1 MRGIHIDKTML
12 SINKLAYELVE
23 DLLAKP
29 EYYRIEAWKLPSG
42 ATVIDTGLE
51 AHGGYEAGLMTTRIA
66 MGGAG
71 TAELGYADFGG
82 LKLPT
87 VVVATD
93 HPAVALFGAQ
103 LAGWTI
109 KPEGYTAFGS
119 GPARALALKP
129 KKVFAK
135 IEYKDEADVAVL
147 LLETEVKP
155 PDSAAHFIAE
165 ACSVK
170 PENVYMLL
178 TTGTSIA
185 GMTQISGRIVETGLF
200 RLDVLGLD
208 LKKVKYG
215 VGYAPIMPV
224 HPDGGK
230 AMGRAEDALTYGG
243 VTAYIVDEEEDV
255 LKEMAEKA
263 PSTNC
268 SDYGKSSFEIYSA
281 VNFDF
286 TKIDPALF
294 APAVVTL
301 TCAKTGTSFTC
312 GEINDEIVKNSVE
325 S

>member
-1 MRGIHIDKTML
+1 ML
-12 SINKLAYELVE
+12 SINKLAQELVDE
-23 DLLAKP
+23 LLAKP
-29 EYYRIEAWKLPSG
+29 EYYRVGVEKLPSG
-42 ATVIDTGLE
+42 ATVIDTGLK
-51 AHGGYEAGLMTTRIA
+51 AHGGYEAGLVTTRIA

-82 LKLPT
+82 LI
-87 VVVATD
+87 
-93 HPAVALFGAQ
+93 Q

-119 GPARALALKP
+119 GPARALAQKP

-147 LLETEVKP
+147 LLETEKSP

-165 ACSVK
+165 ACGVK
-170 PENVYMLL
+170 PENVTMIL
-178 TTGTSIA
+178 TTGTSMA

-215 VGYAPIMPV
+215 CGYAPIMPE

-268 SDYGKSSFEIYSA
+268 KDYGKSSFEIYSA

-286 TKIDPALF
+286 TQIDPALF

-301 TCAKTGTSFTC
+301 TCAKTGNSFTC
-312 GEINDEIVKNSVE
+312 GEINYEIVKNSYAN
-325 S
+325 

>member
-1 MRGIHIDKTML
+1 ML
-12 SINKLAYELVE
+12 SINKLAQELVE
-23 DLLAKP
+23 ELLAKP
-29 EYYRIEAWKLPSG
+29 EYYRVGVEKLPSG
-42 ATVIDTGLE
+42 ATVIDTGLK

-82 LKLPT
+82 LMLPT

-119 GPARALALKP
+119 GPARALAQKP

-147 LLETEVKP
+147 LLETEKMP
-155 PDSAAHFIAE
+155 PDSAAHYIAE
-165 ACSVK
+165 ACGVK
-170 PENVYMLL
+170 PENVTMLL
-178 TTGTSIA
+178 TTGTSMA

-208 LKKVKYG
+208 LKKVKHG
-215 VGYAPIMPV
+215 CGYAPIMPV
-224 HPDGGK
+224 HPDSGK

-243 VTAYIVDEEEDV
+243 VTAYIVDEEEDI

-263 PSTNC
+263 PSTNM

-301 TCAKTGTSFTC
+301 TCAKTGASFTC
-312 GEINDEIVKNSVE
+312 GEINTEIVKSSVE

>member
-1 MRGIHIDKTML
+1 ML
-12 SINKLAYELVE
+12 SINKLAQELIDELV
-23 DLLAKP
+23 AKP
-29 EYYRIEAWKLPSG
+29 EYYRVGVEKLPSG
-42 ATVIDTGLE
+42 ATVIDTGLK
-51 AHGGYEAGLMTTRIA
+51 AHGGYEAGLMMTRIA

-82 LKLPT
+82 LMLPT

-119 GPARALALKP
+119 GPARALAQKP

-147 LLETEVKP
+147 LLETEKSP

-165 ACSVK
+165 ACGVK
-170 PENVYMLL
+170 PENVTMLL
-178 TTGTSIA
+178 TTMTSMA

-208 LKKVKYG
+208 LKKVQYG

-230 AMGRAEDALTYGG
+230 AMGRAEDALHYGG

-255 LKEMAEKA
+255 LREMAVKA
-263 PSTNC
+263 SFNNC
-268 SDYGKSSFEIYSA
+268 SEYGKSSFEIYSA

-294 APAVVTL
+294 APAVMTL
-301 TCAKTGTSFTC
+301 TSAKTGASFTC
-312 GEINDEIVKNSVE
+312 GEINTEIVKSSVE

>member
-1 MRGIHIDKTML
+1 ML
-12 SINKLAYELVE
+12 SINKLAQELVDE
-23 DLLAKP
+23 LLAKP
-29 EYYRIEAWKLPSG
+29 EYYRVGVEKLPSG

-82 LKLPT
+82 LMLPT

-147 LLETEVKP
+147 LLETEKMP

-170 PENVYMLL
+170 PENVTMLL
-178 TTGTSIA
+178 TTGTSMA

-208 LKKVKYG
+208 LKKVKYAC
-215 VGYAPIMPV
+215 GYAPIMPV

-243 VTAYIVDEEEDV
+243 VTAYIVDEEEDI
-255 LKEMAEKA
+255 LKEMVEKA

-268 SDYGKSSFEIYSA
+268 KDYGKSSFEIYSA

-301 TCAKTGTSFTC
+301 TCAKTGASFTC
-312 GEINDEIVKNSVE
+312 GEINSEIVKNSVE